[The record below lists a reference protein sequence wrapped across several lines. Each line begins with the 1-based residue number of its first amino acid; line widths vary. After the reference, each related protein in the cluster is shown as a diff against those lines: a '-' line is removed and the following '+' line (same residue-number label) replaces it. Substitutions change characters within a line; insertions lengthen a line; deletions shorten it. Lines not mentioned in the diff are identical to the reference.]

1 MTFKKNIYFVQND
14 MLKKDDVLQLK
25 NSRKQG
31 VTVTKISSIK
41 KEKKSM
47 AFIDVTKTTERLK
60 TKLF

>member
-1 MTFKKNIYFVQND
+1 

-31 VTVTKISSIK
+31 VTVTEISSIK

-47 AFIDVTKTTERLK
+47 AFIDVTKTTEKLK
-60 TKLF
+60 TQLF

>member
-31 VTVTKISSIK
+31 VTVTEISSIK
-41 KEKKSM
+41 KEKKNQW
-47 AFIDVTKTTERLK
+47 L
-60 TKLF
+60 L